1 MIRSVALPYRAISA
15 AVLLAAGVI
24 PTVSHAACT
33 PNVSTLD
40 LGAVANVTQLKARLG
55 EYANGTYVQGTN
67 PPIQV
72 SFTQCAAG
80 VTTTVIANS
89 VSLSTSGQDVP
100 VRAILMSVNGV
111 ALGTPKD
118 LLTTSHS
125 FTGDSTLAIAIV
137 PSNPLPTVLK
147 AGNYSGFLSLSFT
160 DPN

>member
-1 MIRSVALPYRAISA
+1 MIRSLALPYRVISA
-15 AVLLAAGVI
+15 VLVLAAGAM
-24 PTVSHAACT
+24 PSVSHAACT
-33 PNVSTLD
+33 SNISTLD
-40 LGAVANVTQLKARLG
+40 LGAVANVAQLKAKLG

-72 SFTQCAAG
+72 SFTQCAAS

-89 VSLSTSGQDVP
+89 VSLSTSGQTVT
-100 VRAILMSVNGV
+100 VRAILVSVNGV
-111 ALGTPKD
+111 PLGTPKD

-137 PSNPLPTVLK
+137 PSSPLPTTLK
-147 AGNYSGFLSLSFT
+147 GGNYSGFLSLSFT